1 LKIKRNESFRFH
13 FDEPVAGEFYL
24 VKGGQRT
31 PIGSMK
37 IHNISP
43 SGMAIAT
50 PLKLPIDRS
59 TSIVVE
65 FSLIRGLEPLKLN
78 GRILHEK
85 WLDSQRLYGIRL
97 ETTKDEQQQII
108 DTIKQVVKAT
118 S

>member
-1 LKIKRNESFRFH
+1 MKVKRNESFRYH
-13 FDEPVAGEFYL
+13 FDEPIAGEFYL
-24 VKGGQRT
+24 VKDGRQT
-31 PIGSMK
+31 PVGLMK

-50 PLKLPIDRS
+50 PLKLPIDRAM
-59 TSIVVE
+59 SIVVE

-78 GRILHEK
+78 GLILHEK
-85 WLDSQRLYGIRL
+85 WLDAQRLYGIQL

-108 DTIKQVVKAT
+108 DTIKQFVKTT